1 LLRGGSIR
9 GDDARWGRRF
19 AIDGGEILVA
29 CDESLRLLYH
39 NVGFARTIG
48 GPRGSYLG
56 LDLGGFFPEAHRSLL
71 LESFRDLA
79 KGSSASLEFEAA
91 LLTRSDPVTVSGHAA
106 IGIESGRRQVL
117 LTMRA
122 RRAAEVAETVSRGGE
137 GIPARAGAAA
147 GETEGGDP
155 VAGLPAAIFRTDRT
169 LSIEHASGDLWSS
182 FQIDPS
188 SLVGGS
194 LVDPS
199 CHLVPPFLHEVDYC
213 DTMAGIT
220 LQSDLSW
227 RGKDFVLTVEPFVN
241 EDMKVVGALGI
252 LRIAKRIDASKGI
265 EHLSYP
271 RPEDYTQAIKLPRA
285 VKLVVPMTAGVH
297 PPTVYCDT
305 KAKSVAS
312 TEPLPVAK
320 LSPPAVRAPAMA
332 KSPAAR
338 SLGPSTEESRDGGA
352 AAGREIAELRSR
364 IRPRSL
370 TFEDFREAL
379 EAEPVGDRGEG
390 AATKTRAVS
399 LPS

>member
-1 LLRGGSIR
+1 LLRGGSSR
-9 GDDARWGRRF
+9 GDDARWGQRF
-19 AIDGGEILVA
+19 AVAGGEILVA

-39 NVGFARTIG
+39 NACFARAIG

-71 LESFRDLA
+71 LKGFRDLA
-79 KGSSASLEFEAA
+79 KGPSSSLEFEAA
-91 LLTRSDPVTVSGHAA
+91 LLTRSEPVTVSGHAA
-106 IGIESGRRQVL
+106 IGIESGQRQVL

-122 RRAAEVAETVSRGGE
+122 RGAAEVAETASRADE
-137 GIPARAGAAA
+137 GVPAGAGAAA
-147 GETEGGDP
+147 GKTDVADP

-194 LVDPS
+194 LVDPG
-199 CHLVPPFLHEVDYC
+199 CHLVPQFLHEVDYC

-252 LRIAKRIDASKGI
+252 LRTAKRIDASKGS

-285 VKLVVPMTAGVH
+285 VKLGVPVKAGVL
-297 PPTVYCDT
+297 PPTVSCDT
-305 KAKSVAS
+305 KPKPAAS
-312 TEPLPVAK
+312 TEPLRVAK
-320 LSPPAVRAPAMA
+320 LSPSVAPATAAA
-332 KSPAAR
+332 KDLAAHSP
-338 SLGPSTEESRDGGA
+338 GPSTEESRGGGTE
-352 AAGREIAELRSR
+352 AGREIAELRSR

-390 AATKTRAVS
+390 TATKTREVS